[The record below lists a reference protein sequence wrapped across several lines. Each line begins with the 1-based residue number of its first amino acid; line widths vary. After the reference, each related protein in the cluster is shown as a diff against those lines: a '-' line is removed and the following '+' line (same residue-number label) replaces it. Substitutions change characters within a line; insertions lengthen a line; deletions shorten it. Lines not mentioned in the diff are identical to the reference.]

1 LSEERDEVILKK
13 QKQPGIGKRDD
24 IQSISI
30 RLNLLEAP
38 MTQADTTYLVALGE
52 MIFRVQE
59 ECPKSALAA
68 VKAKILCDNTRPSL
82 VKQLQSGKANLLVMD
97 ENRLEFFAGE
107 MAGTYQAEPSAE
119 LIENFKRI
127 LPPKKYRD
135 RA

>member
-1 LSEERDEVILKK
+1 
-13 QKQPGIGKRDD
+13 
-24 IQSISI
+24 
-30 RLNLLEAP
+30 

-107 MAGTYQAEPSAE
+107 MAGTYQAEPQPS
-119 LIENFKRI
+119 
-127 LPPKKYRD
+127 
-135 RA
+135 